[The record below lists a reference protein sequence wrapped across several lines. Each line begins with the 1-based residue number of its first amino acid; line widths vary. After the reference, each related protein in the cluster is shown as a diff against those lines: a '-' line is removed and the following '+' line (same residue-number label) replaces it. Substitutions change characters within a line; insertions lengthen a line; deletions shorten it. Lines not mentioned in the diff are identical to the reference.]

1 MTISS
6 VKEFAE
12 QVNIPVDRLLKQL
25 ADAGVTGKAEADE
38 ITDEEKTELLTFLR
52 KAHGARA
59 EEAAAKPSKI
69 TLKRKV
75 TGELKQAS
83 GARRRTTGLA
93 AQSNKVKLVVRRKRT
108 YVKREEMEAAEAEAE
123 QAAAQEQPT
132 DTEPALVEELPQVTA
147 GEPQA
152 QEVVAPQEPDAQE
165 AVAQEAAATPD
176 AGPVEP
182 VAQTAAES
190 EPAEAERATQP
201 ADTKP
206 APAAKPEPKEP
217 PSDAAKP
224 SRRAPPRETP
234 GGRPP
239 SKKGRGREDNERP
252 GKLREI
258 KVSRKRSKGRGV
270 ESPRRA
276 ETRHGFAKP
285 VATQTKE
292 ITVGETIT
300 VAELA
305 SRMSVKAAEVI
316 KALMGMGQMVTIN
329 QPIDQDTAML
339 AVEEL
344 GHRAVAAKDDNPEL
358 ELGQA
363 HAEAQEQPRAPVVTV
378 MGHVDHGKTSLLDYI
393 RKTRVA
399 AGESGGI
406 TQHIGAYYVTTDQGP
421 ITFLDTPGHAA
432 FSAMRARGAMVTDL
446 VVLVVAADDG
456 VMPQTEE
463 AIQHAKAAE
472 VPIVVAVNKIDK
484 PDADRDRVMQELVS
498 REVIPEAWGGDTQ
511 FVFVSAKTGEGV
523 DELLESL
530 ALQSEIMELKAPTEG
545 PATGVVIESR
555 LDRGRGPVAT
565 VLVQKGVLRKGDVV
579 LAGSVTGR
587 ARMLLNAQ
595 GAALDEAGPSIPVE
609 LQGLS
614 SVPDVGDP
622 FNVVEDERKAREIAQ
637 FREQRL
643 RDAALTGSA
652 VAGGDG
658 DIFDQLRE
666 QQVKQL
672 NIIVKADVRGSAE
685 ALVATLEGLSTD
697 EVAVKVVASGVGA
710 ITETDANLAISTGSL
725 IVGFNVR
732 ADATARRLIQSRGV
746 DLRYHS
752 VIYEAIDE
760 VKAALGGMLEPEVRQ
775 EIIGLAEVR
784 EVFHSKAM
792 GDIAGCR
799 VLEGS
804 VKRNNPIRVL
814 RDNVVIYEGE
824 LESLRRVKDDVNEVK
839 AGVECGIG
847 VKDYNNVQVGDQI
860 ECFERITVQRT
871 L

>member
-1 MTISS
+1 M
-6 VKEFAE
+6 
-12 QVNIPVDRLLKQL
+12 
-25 ADAGVTGKAEADE
+25 
-38 ITDEEKTELLTFLR
+38 
-52 KAHGARA
+52 
-59 EEAAAKPSKI
+59 
-69 TLKRKV
+69 
-75 TGELKQAS
+75 
-83 GARRRTTGLA
+83 
-93 AQSNKVKLVVRRKRT
+93 
-108 YVKREEMEAAEAEAE
+108 
-123 QAAAQEQPT
+123 
-132 DTEPALVEELPQVTA
+132 
-147 GEPQA
+147 
-152 QEVVAPQEPDAQE
+152 
-165 AVAQEAAATPD
+165 
-176 AGPVEP
+176 
-182 VAQTAAES
+182 
-190 EPAEAERATQP
+190 
-201 ADTKP
+201 
-206 APAAKPEPKEP
+206 
-217 PSDAAKP
+217 
-224 SRRAPPRETP
+224 
-234 GGRPP
+234 
-239 SKKGRGREDNERP
+239 
-252 GKLREI
+252 
-258 KVSRKRSKGRGV
+258 
-270 ESPRRA
+270 
-276 ETRHGFAKP
+276 
-285 VATQTKE
+285 
-292 ITVGETIT
+292 
-300 VAELA
+300 
-305 SRMSVKAAEVI
+305 
-316 KALMGMGQMVTIN
+316 
-329 QPIDQDTAML
+329 
-339 AVEEL
+339 
-344 GHRAVAAKDDNPEL
+344 
-358 ELGQA
+358 
-363 HAEAQEQPRAPVVTV
+363 
-378 MGHVDHGKTSLLDYI
+378 
-393 RKTRVA
+393 
-399 AGESGGI
+399 
-406 TQHIGAYYVTTDQGP
+406 
-421 ITFLDTPGHAA
+421 
-432 FSAMRARGAMVTDL
+432 
-446 VVLVVAADDG
+446 
-456 VMPQTEE
+456 
-463 AIQHAKAAE
+463 
-472 VPIVVAVNKIDK
+472 
-484 PDADRDRVMQELVS
+484 
-498 REVIPEAWGGDTQ
+498 
-511 FVFVSAKTGEGV
+511 
-523 DELLESL
+523 
-530 ALQSEIMELKAPTEG
+530 
-545 PATGVVIESR
+545 
-555 LDRGRGPVAT
+555 
-565 VLVQKGVLRKGDVV
+565 
-579 LAGSVTGR
+579 
-587 ARMLLNAQ
+587 
-595 GAALDEAGPSIPVE
+595 E